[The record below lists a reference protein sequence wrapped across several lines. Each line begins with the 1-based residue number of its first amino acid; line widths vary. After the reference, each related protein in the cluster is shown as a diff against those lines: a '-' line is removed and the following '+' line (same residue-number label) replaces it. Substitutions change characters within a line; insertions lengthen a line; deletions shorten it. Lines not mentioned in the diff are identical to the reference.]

1 MKINNKEKVE
11 KVVQFLKSFC
21 KISNEEKKD
30 FIKNCPHSMITCFS
44 EICYNLLKNNDLN
57 RNRNITMKTGNIR
70 QQMKWMMNST
80 TPIRKKR
87 TLLLQSDFGGILFDV
102 IAEYLLPFLTKL
114 LKKSNK
120 FDY

>member
-30 FIKNCPHSMITCFS
+30 FIKNCHHSMITCFS

-70 QQMKWMMNST
+70 KQLKWMMNST
-80 TPIRKKR
+80 TPSRKKR